1 MKEISVFGEDARN
14 IEEGQI
20 FRAVKVNI
28 TQGDKVVLVPVVK
41 YDSDSCPYFEVR
53 YD

>member
-20 FRAVKVNI
+20 FRAVKFDI
-28 TQGDKVVLVPVVK
+28 TQGDKVVLVPVVE
-41 YDSDSCPYFEVR
+41 YDKDGCPSYKVMYE
-53 YD
+53 